1 MTIQGNIGQFEN
13 LLDTVNARSDIQITA
28 FDVSPGT
35 SSASSSGSKN
45 KVANLRAGTNTVSV
59 TFNVYM
65 VDKGAAAANTAE

>member
-13 LLDTVNARSDIQITA
+13 LLDTVNGRSDIQITA

-35 SSASSSGSKN
+35 SSASSSGSSN
-45 KVANLRAGTNTVSV
+45 TVANLRAGTNTVRV

-65 VDKGAAAANTAE
+65 VDKGAAAANAAE